1 MLSYTTLSPPHLPR
15 KAGLL
20 MRRITL
26 LLISM
31 ALTVC
36 VAASAAVAAEIQC
49 LDGTP
54 CYGTNQ
60 ADTLTGTALPDEIY
74 GLGGPDVIY
83 GLGGPDFISG
93 GSGGDEVRGG
103 ADGDFLV
110 GAAGDDEIRGSYG
123 ADVIRAENGDDTV
136 FGGGGTDT
144 IHVEGDQQYG
154 FQDEVFC
161 GGVLDQDVLFVDPN
175 DILHNCLL

>member
-1 MLSYTTLSPPHLPR
+1 MKRTIML
-15 KAGLL
+15 
-20 MRRITL
+20 
-26 LLISM
+26 M
-31 ALTVC
+31 ATMSLTVLLAAG
-36 VAASAAVAAEIQC
+36 VALAAEIQC

-93 GSGGDEVRGG
+93 GSGGDEIRGG

-110 GAAGDDEIRGSYG
+110 GAAGGDE
-123 ADVIRAENGDDTV
+123 TV